1 MATSSGPPP
10 SPPPSPPPPS
20 DDSDDDGGG
29 GGENNDD
36 GGGGGSALSTPAIA
50 GIAVGS
56 AVGVLVA
63 VAAAWC
69 MMRKKTAKAA
79 GVESRA
85 AV

>member
-1 MATSSGPPP
+1 MMATSSGG
-10 SPPPSPPPPS
+10 
-20 DDSDDDGGG
+20 GGG
-29 GGENNDD
+29 GGENSNG
-36 GGGGGSALSTPAIA
+36 GGGGGSTLSTPVIA

-69 MMRKKTAKAA
+69 MMRKQPAKAA
-79 GVESRA
+79 GIESRA